1 MQKYT
6 DVVTSARS
14 GSAIPSASVT
24 VKTSPGG
31 VTATIYSDDGV
42 TTQANPLTT
51 DSNGEFTFYAADGE
65 YTLTVSGTGITE
77 RTVGP
82 IILHDP
88 ADSDDYMPS
97 TDVSFTQSGTG
108 AVSRPVSGKLQ
119 ELPSF
124 FDFIPTSLHAGITA
138 GTNTDDLTTY
148 IQAAVDAA
156 YTEQT
161 GGVFANA
168 GTFYWTTV
176 ARQLAAKRTVN
187 IYGAGTK
194 ATVFK
199 KYGAGTDPL
208 LNWSTSGSS
217 VLEAYARFQDFS
229 ISASGKTFDGIK
241 LTDIAY
247 LRMLGLN
254 IEGCDKAIHGLGA
267 LVLSLDDNCVIRLN
281 AIGLYLRKNAGGTI
295 RPNMVY
301 VGGNTVIS
309 NNSSFG
315 IDFGDGSMLTL
326 KKVDMESNGTSADTA
341 TGAIMIR
348 VTTDDGSH
356 GRAQVNIEDT
366 WFESNDGRTI
376 QSEAALSIILSVK
389 NSLFTGDEVPMN
401 IGSGIISLENVA
413 CPTGTITLAGT
424 SSTITNSVIH
434 TITDTCT
441 SQVRVNVSTNAE
453 FIEFSSTGPVIAK
466 SDTQASAEGGS
477 IQAQNATTP
486 AKWTQIGYDGTAD
499 VGYIKAIHSA
509 TANKNMLLGGTGAA
523 LTTGATGAM
532 PMIPSCAG
540 TPTGAPTGAA
550 AGRIPMIYDTTNNI
564 IYFYNGSWRG
574 VAVT

>member
-1 MQKYT
+1 
-6 DVVTSARS
+6 V
-14 GSAIPSASVT
+14 
-24 VKTSPGG
+24 
-31 VTATIYSDDGV
+31 
-42 TTQANPLTT
+42 
-51 DSNGEFTFYAADGE
+51 
-65 YTLTVSGTGITE
+65 TLTVRSATVSGATTKGSALTHAELDENFNHLSQSSNHTFTPSGTE
-77 RTVGP
+77 
-82 IILHDP
+82 
-88 ADSDDYMPS
+88 
-97 TDVSFTQSGTG
+97 
-108 AVSRPVSGKLQ
+108 AVSRTVSAKLQ

-124 FDFIPTSLHAGITA
+124 FDFVPTSLHAGITA

-168 GTFYWTTV
+168 GTFYFTTLV
-176 ARQLAAKRTVN
+176 KSLAAQRTIN
-187 IYGAGTK
+187 LIGAGAK
-194 ATVFK
+194 ATIFK

-208 LNWSTSGSS
+208 IDWSTTGAG

-229 ISASGKTFDGIK
+229 IAASGKTFDGIK

-247 LRMLGLN
+247 LRLLGLN
-254 IEGCDKAIHGLGA
+254 IEGCDKAIHGLGS
-267 LVLSLDDNCVIRLN
+267 LVMSLDDNCVIRLN

-295 RPNMVY
+295 RPNAVY

-326 KKVDMESNGTSADTA
+326 KKVDMEENGTSANTA
-341 TGAIMIR
+341 TGGIMIR
-348 VTTDDGSH
+348 NTTDDGTH

-366 WFESNDGRTI
+366 WFEGNDGRTL
-376 QSEAALSIILSVK
+376 QSESSLNIILSVK

-424 SSTITNSVIH
+424 SSSIKNSVIH

-441 SQVRVNVSTNAE
+441 AQLRENVSTNAE
-453 FIEFSSTGPVIAK
+453 FIEFSTTGPVIAK

-499 VGYIKAIHSA
+499 IGYIKAIHSA
-509 TANKNMLLGGTGAA
+509 TANKNLLLGGTGAA
-523 LTTGATGAM
+523 ISTGATGAM